1 MSSNIRVNSITPSVG
16 NSVAIGTAGG
26 TIVFNCPSSGPTT
39 FSGDVTLSSGLDVDG
54 HTELDNVNVSG
65 IITASRYIGDAD
77 ITGGSIVATAATF
90 TGNVSIAGTLTYED
104 VTNVD
109 SVGIITAQSGIQLT
123 GGDFVLS
130 GVGQSIGIGTASPR
144 VAIDAAETT
153 NAIALPQGT
162 TAQRPTGDNP
172 YIRWNTSNSA
182 LEVYNGTDWV
192 EIITDYFP
200 TGSVIL
206 G

>member
-1 MSSNIRVNSITPSVG
+1 MSSNLRVDSITPSVG
-16 NSVAIGTAGG
+16 NNVAIGTVGG
-26 TIVFNCPSSGPTT
+26 TVTFNCPTSGSST
-39 FSGDVTLSSGLDVDG
+39 FTGDVSLNAGLDVDG
-54 HTELDNVNVSG
+54 HAELDNVNVSG

-144 VAIDAAETT
+144 VAIDASETT

-172 YIRWNTSNSA
+172 YIRYNTTNSA
-182 LEVYNGTDWV
+182 LEFYNGTDWV
-192 EIITDYFP
+192 EIISDYFP
-200 TGSVIL
+200 SGSVIL